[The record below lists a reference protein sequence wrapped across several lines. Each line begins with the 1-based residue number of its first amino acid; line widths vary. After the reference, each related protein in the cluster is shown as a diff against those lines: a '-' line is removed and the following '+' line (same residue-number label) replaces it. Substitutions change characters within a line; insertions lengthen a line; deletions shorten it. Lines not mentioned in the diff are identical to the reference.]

1 MISWFLP
8 GKGWGL
14 EVVYDRSFVLVQ
26 TDLLFNLRGAVMMM
40 NLLTASA
47 LVRIGF
53 VSFMA
58 TQEPEK

>member
-14 EVVYDRSFVLVQ
+14 EVVCDRSFVLVQ
-26 TDLLFNLRGAVMMM
+26 TDLLFNLCGAVMMM

-47 LVRIGF
+47 LVRIGLASS
-53 VSFMA
+53 VA